1 MKLMTQCT
9 DAGESYVLGQFYYTI
24 RLSKSKTKE
33 KGHIIYNTD
42 ISYRNL
48 EYLHIFI
55 YYNTC
60 YINVYSY
67 LIYLALEYENSLSY
81 FSSKTYT
88 TSIL

>member
-1 MKLMTQCT
+1 MTQCT

-48 EYLHIFI
+48 EYLHILFI
-55 YYNTC
+55 IIHA
-60 YINVYSY
+60 INVYSY
-67 LIYLALEYENSLSY
+67 FIYLVLEYENYLSY
-81 FSSKTYT
+81 FSNKTYT